1 MTAPTATSFDRNQ
14 ADLCRELDRVYAALT
29 GGARQPAAPVDA
41 QDGAEALALNRVC
54 QVFGLTPF
62 ERDVLLLCAGVELEA
77 RFGEGCASAQN
88 DSRMT
93 WPTFSLALNVLPGA
107 HWSAVSPDRPLRL
120 WRLVTA
126 GDGAGLVR
134 SPLRIS
140 ERILHY
146 LAGVPCVAHRLE
158 GLIRPLEHS
167 ESAVPESYT
176 ACAASAA
183 HYWAAGVKH
192 GSPLR
197 PVLLVGRRSSDQ
209 RTVVAEVCRLLDL
222 PCAVLLAS
230 ELPANPEERA
240 LIARLWNRETL
251 LTGALL
257 FVRTAGAEAHE
268 AARLASFLEWIAGPV
283 AVEVKDGSDAER
295 LDGFRIAVPPL
306 AARER
311 KAIWVESLGDTH
323 GAMNGSLDRI
333 ADYFDL
339 DAAAIRL
346 SGEVARE
353 AAAREPEAD
362 VGRLAWQACRV
373 HARRSFEGLARRIQP
388 TAGWDDLV
396 LPELQTDTLRQ
407 IAAQVRQRPQVHG
420 KWGFAERYSRGLGV
434 TALFSGASGTGK
446 TMAAEVVAAELDLDL
461 YQIDLSGVVNKY
473 IGETE
478 KNLRRI
484 FDAAEDS
491 GAVLLFDEA
500 DALFGKRSEVRD
512 SHDRYAN
519 LEVSYL
525 LQRMESYHGL
535 AILTTNMKHALD
547 SAFVRRIR
555 FIIQFPFPGAAER
568 KQIWQRVFPSRT
580 PVAGLDFA
588 RISQLNVAGGMIRNI
603 ATNAAFLAADQGA
616 AVGMEHILRAAR
628 VEYAK
633 LDRPLTPAETGGWA

>member
-1 MTAPTATSFDRNQ
+1 MTAPIATFYDRNQ
-14 ADLCRELDRVYAALT
+14 AGLCRELDRVYAALT
-29 GGARQPAAPVDA
+29 GGATQQPAAPVAA
-41 QDGAEALALNRVC
+41 QDVSEALALNRVC
-54 QVFGLTPF
+54 QIFGLTPF

-77 RFGEGCASAQN
+77 RFAEACAAAQN
-88 DSRMT
+88 DSRLI
-93 WPTFSLALNVLPGA
+93 WPTFSLALNVLTGA

-120 WRLVTA
+120 WRLVAT
-126 GDGAGLVR
+126 GEGAGLVR

-140 ERILHY
+140 ERIVHY
-146 LAGVPCVAHRLE
+146 LAGVLCTEQRLE
-158 GLIRPLEHS
+158 GLVRPLEHN
-167 ESAVPESYT
+167 ESAVPESYA
-176 ACAASAA
+176 ACAAMAA
-183 HYWAAGVKH
+183 HYWAGVKH

-197 PVLLVGRRSSDQ
+197 PVLLAGRRSSDQ
-209 RTVVAEVCRLLDL
+209 RTVVAEVCRALDL

-230 ELPANPEERA
+230 ELPANVEERA

-268 AARLASFLEWIAGPV
+268 AARLASFLECIGGPV

-311 KAIWVESLGDTH
+311 KAIWVESLGDVR

-362 VGRLAWQACRV
+362 VGHLAWQACRV

-388 TAGWDDLV
+388 TATWDDLV
-396 LPELQTDTLRQ
+396 LPELQIDTLRQ

-555 FIIQFPFPGAAER
+555 FIVQFPFPGAAER
-568 KQIWQRVFPSRT
+568 KQIWQRVFPERT

-616 AVGMEHILRAAR
+616 PVGMEHILRAAR